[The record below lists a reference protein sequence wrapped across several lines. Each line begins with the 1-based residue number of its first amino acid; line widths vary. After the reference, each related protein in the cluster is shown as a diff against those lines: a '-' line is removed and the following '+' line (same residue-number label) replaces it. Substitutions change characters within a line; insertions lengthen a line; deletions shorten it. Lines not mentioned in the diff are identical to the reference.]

1 MSFAT
6 NLGTR
11 VKVSFSGSK
20 GVSLCKQQF
29 AADADINVL
38 MNRYKRPEV
47 LAAAMSAIGSPRVPR
62 FGDFSS
68 LPDYPTICQSM
79 RMADAAFAALPSS
92 VRDKF
97 DNSVEACLEFLSN
110 SGNLEE
116 AVKLGLLDKSVL
128 PVVQKP
134 VVSPVTPVDD
144 KSNDVK
150 GAAPDKV
157 TPTPPKAES

>member
-6 NLGTR
+6 DLGRR

-20 GVSLCKQQF
+20 GVSLCKQQY

-47 LAAAMSAIGSPRVPR
+47 LAAAMSAIGSPRTPR
-62 FGDFSS
+62 FGDFST
-68 LPDYPTICQSM
+68 LPDYPSICQSM
-79 RMADAAFAALPSS
+79 RMADAAFAALPAS

-97 DNSVEACLEFLSN
+97 GNSVEACLEFLSN
-110 SGNLEE
+110 TANVEE

-128 PVVQKP
+128 PVVKP
-134 VVSPVTPVDD
+134 VVPDSKPVDD
-144 KSNDVK
+144 KSTVDK